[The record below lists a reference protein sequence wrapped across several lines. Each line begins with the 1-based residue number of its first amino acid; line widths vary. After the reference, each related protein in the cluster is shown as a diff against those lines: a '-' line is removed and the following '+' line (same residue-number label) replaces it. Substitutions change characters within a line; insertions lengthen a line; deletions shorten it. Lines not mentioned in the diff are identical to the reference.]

1 MKLKKDENHKQSKG
15 YRGCRSKSR
24 VWAGVFSAIFFFFSA
39 LTIGARAASAQSWT
53 ELFPTGAPPDPLF
66 VPKPAFYDATS
77 NRLIVFFPG
86 VPGAGGFGNQ
96 VWVLTNANGLGAP
109 PQWIQL
115 FPSGSPPFSNGLESA
130 VYDAATNRLIVYG
143 GCAFNCSPAL
153 SQVFVLTHA
162 NGLGGAPEWTQSAVT
177 NPQARTYHSA
187 VLDSAN
193 NLMIA
198 FGGHFAFFGN
208 DQNDTRTLSN
218 ANGVTSPSSWS
229 TLATSGGPPSIRA
242 LHSTVYDAANN
253 RMVLY
258 AGANLQKNFC
268 CGFPFGNMVSD
279 YGDLWVLG
287 NASGIGGTPTWAM
300 QVPAGPSPPS
310 RFSHTAVY
318 DELNN
323 RMLVFG
329 GVHVVN
335 FFTQTLVLLG
345 DIWVLDH
352 ANGLGGTPTWTQLFP
367 SGTPPG
373 PRSTVTAAFDAANQ
387 RMILLGGRD
396 ENDIPSN
403 RVWVLALNQP
413 PVADAGAD
421 QTVACTGASGTQVML
436 DGSASS
442 DPDNDE
448 LSYTWTGPFP
458 EGGGTVIGV
467 NPSVTLPLG
476 KSTIHLTVDDGK
488 GGTSSDSVVVE
499 VIVGVEGLLPPLSAL
514 VPEGA
519 LVPLPDKA
527 SKQGSTLPL
536 KLRLCCGATPLT
548 DANVAAPKIV
558 ALTRSGDPVDLAT
571 VDLDAGESNDSG
583 VFFRYSEPN
592 WVFNLSTAGLSR
604 GSYVITIELPDGR
617 RYSAG
622 FVLR

>member
-1 MKLKKDENHKQSKG
+1 
-15 YRGCRSKSR
+15 
-24 VWAGVFSAIFFFFSA
+24 
-39 LTIGARAASAQSWT
+39 
-53 ELFPTGAPPDPLF
+53 
-66 VPKPAFYDATS
+66 
-77 NRLIVFFPG
+77 
-86 VPGAGGFGNQ
+86 
-96 VWVLTNANGLGAP
+96 
-109 PQWIQL
+109 
-115 FPSGSPPFSNGLESA
+115 
-130 VYDAATNRLIVYG
+130 
-143 GCAFNCSPAL
+143 
-153 SQVFVLTHA
+153 
-162 NGLGGAPEWTQSAVT
+162 
-177 NPQARTYHSA
+177 
-187 VLDSAN
+187 
-193 NLMIA
+193 
-198 FGGHFAFFGN
+198 
-208 DQNDTRTLSN
+208 
-218 ANGVTSPSSWS
+218 
-229 TLATSGGPPSIRA
+229 
-242 LHSTVYDAANN
+242 
-253 RMVLY
+253 
-258 AGANLQKNFC
+258 
-268 CGFPFGNMVSD
+268 
-279 YGDLWVLG
+279 
-287 NASGIGGTPTWAM
+287 
-300 QVPAGPSPPS
+300 
-310 RFSHTAVY
+310 VY